1 MTVIFKDLNPQKLI
15 EKINNIVNSKL
26 VQKCLNFVRTNKDV
40 VKVASIALVSI
51 VAITIATATTGIT
64 FGFNVKYSGKVLGTV
79 SSRSVCKDAMHIA
92 ADNVSSENAD
102 GAVCSPKLSLT
113 LTVANRLDNAA
124 KVADALIENSDDIV
138 SGSVLVVNGE
148 TVACVQASGLDKLL
162 GARLMSYY
170 IEGAENTAE
179 FVDDVKCETGYYLR
193 EDLTDI
199 SDLEAL
205 VEKLAV
211 KTISKYNTDI
221 KVPYSTNRVKTDTK
235 PMGYYAVTTKGVE
248 GVNRK
253 SLVVESVNGEETSR
267 TETATEV
274 IKEPVTRVITIG
286 TAKVSPSEKS
296 SATSSGLICPIT
308 KGKFKVSSYY
318 GHGRNHKGVDLAA
331 NRGVAIFAA
340 ASGSVTYAGYDGDY
354 GYSVVIDH
362 GNGMK
367 TRYAHASYLC
377 VKKGQ
382 VVSQGDMIAAVGSTG
397 YSTGN
402 HLHFEVIINGTRVNP
417 APYIGI

>member
-1 MTVIFKDLNPQKLI
+1 MTVIFKDLGPQKLI
-15 EKINNIVNSKL
+15 EKINNIVNSK
-26 VQKCLNFVRTNKDV
+26 FVKKAISFVNGNQTV
-40 VKVASIALVSI
+40 VKAVSIALVGI
-51 VAITIATATTGIT
+51 VAVSVAAATTGVT
-64 FGFNVKYSGKVLGTV
+64 FGFNVKYSGRVLGTV
-79 SSRSVCKDAMHIA
+79 GSRSVCEDAMHIA
-92 ADNVSSENAD
+92 ADNVCSENAD

-113 LTVANRLDNAA
+113 LTVANKLDDAA

-138 SGSVLVVNGE
+138 SGSILVVNGE

-162 GARLMSYY
+162 GARLMTYY

-179 FVDDVKCETGYYLR
+179 FVDDVKYETGYYLR
-193 EDLTDI
+193 EDLTKI
-199 SDLEAL
+199 EDLEAIVDNL
-205 VEKLAV
+205 PV
-211 KTISKYNTDI
+211 KTVSKYNTDVSI
-221 KVPYSTNRVKTDTK
+221 PYSTTRVKTDTQ

-248 GVNRK
+248 GVKRK

-267 TETATEV
+267 NETAEEV
-274 IKEPVTRVITIG
+274 VKEPVTRVITIG
-286 TAKVSPSEKS
+286 TAKVSPSENS
-296 SATSSGLICPIT
+296 GATSSGLICPISA
-308 KGKFKVSSYY
+308 GKFKVSAYY
-318 GHGRNHKGVDLAA
+318 GDGRNHKAIDLAA
-331 NRGVAIFAA
+331 DRGVAIFAA

-354 GYSVVIDH
+354 GYSVIIDH

-417 APYIGI
+417 APYIGL